1 MTKPNGKQH
10 IFRIDLV
17 TVRDNF
23 RGAGLLYYAAGRNL
37 PRVIQILLESRADV
51 DARDATKYMRTALW
65 ETAILKRFLFL
76 KTTPAL
82 ESLIS

>member
-1 MTKPNGKQH
+1 MTKPNGKHH
-10 IFRIDLV
+10 ISHEDLV
-17 TVRDNF
+17 TFRDNF

-65 ETAILKRFLFL
+65 EAAILKRKSF
-76 KTTPAL
+76 
-82 ESLIS
+82 